1 MCFQN
6 GFHLQL
12 NEMHH
17 NLLFYRHLS
26 TSAIFKSPGL
36 DSPQEFLGQ
45 NLRKHK
51 FELSNSFKIQKF
63 RFFDTNF
70 LGQNLA
76 KLTFK
81 SCRDALQDAGIDF
94 ETAARENTN

>member
-1 MCFQN
+1 MRCITTYFFIATCQPQQYSKVQD
-6 GFHLQL
+6 F
-12 NEMHH
+12 
-17 NLLFYRHLS
+17 
-26 TSAIFKSPGL
+26 
-36 DSPQEFLGQ
+36 PQELLGK

-51 FELSNSFKIQKF
+51 FELSNSIKIQKF

-70 LGQNLA
+70 LGQNLG

-94 ETAARENTN
+94 ETSAPENTN